1 MVNNP
6 FVPASSSVDAQGKA
20 SIFSSPATPDV
31 SSHTVTQID
40 INKLRAFHNH
50 PFKVVDDT
58 AMAELMASIERNGIH
73 TPVIVRALDSDNG
86 MFELISGHRRVHAA
100 RKLGLERVPVI
111 VVHADDDQATIMMV
125 DANLNRPSLLFS
137 ERAKSMYQRYQA
149 MMHQGVKTDSA
160 HTTAEVLAQQFN
172 TSEVS
177 IRRLASLGRLPD
189 SLLDLIDKKRM
200 GERFARMLIRLD
212 DDQLAVFDQY
222 MRLNPQV
229 RAKNTVIP
237 AFLKVF
243 NEHGEL
249 TGELLDQVF
258 HDESHVPVIRV
269 AVPVD
274 WFAGQVDT
282 PAQALDYIR
291 QALASMQ
298 QVKQG
303 EHA

>member
-40 INKLRAFHNH
+40 INKLQAFHDH
-50 PFKVVDDT
+50 PFKVLDDT
-58 AMAELMASIERNGIH
+58 AMAELMASIERDGIH

-100 RKLGLERVPVI
+100 RKIGLERVPAI
-111 VVHADDDQATIMMV
+111 VVHADNDQATIMMV
-125 DANLNRPSLLFS
+125 DANLNRPSLLPS

-149 MMHQGVKTDSA
+149 MMHQGVKTDSI

-200 GERFARMLIRLD
+200 GEKFARMLIRLD
-212 DDQLAVFDQY
+212 SNQLAVFDNY
-222 MRLNPQV
+222 MRVHQGV
-229 RAKNTVIP
+229 KAKNTFIP
-237 AFLKVF
+237 EFLAQYNQTHEVS
-243 NEHGEL
+243 EHM
-249 TGELLDQVF
+249 LDHVF
-258 HDESHVPVIRV
+258 HSVTQAPVVRLTVPLE
-269 AVPVD
+269 
-274 WFAGQVDT
+274 WFADDVST
-282 PAQALDYIR
+282 PADALETIR
-291 QALASMQ
+291 QALTAQ
-298 QVKQG
+298 KK
-303 EHA
+303 ED

>member
-20 SIFSSPATPDV
+20 SIFSSAATPDV

-50 PFKVVDDT
+50 PFKVLDDT

-100 RKLGLERVPVI
+100 RKLGLERVPAI
-111 VVHADDDQATIMMV
+111 VVHADDDRATIMMV

-160 HTTAEVLAQQFN
+160 HTTAQVLAQQFN

-177 IRRLASLGRLPD
+177 IRRLASFGRLPD
-189 SLLDLIDKKRM
+189 SLLVLIDYKRM
-200 GERFARMLIRLD
+200 GEKFARMLISLD
-212 DDQLAVFDQY
+212 GNQLAVFDNY
-222 MRLNPQV
+222 MRV
-229 RAKNTVIP
+229 HRDVKAKNT
-237 AFLKVF
+237 FLSEFLAQYNQTHEVSEKM
-243 NEHGEL
+243 
-249 TGELLDQVF
+249 LDHVF
-258 HDESHVPVIRV
+258 HSVTAAPVVRL
-269 AVPVD
+269 AVPLD
-274 WFAGQVDT
+274 WFAGDVST
-282 PAQALDYIR
+282 PADALETIR
-291 QALASMQ
+291 RALTAY
-298 QVKQG
+298 KK
-303 EHA
+303 ED